1 MAKMDAL
8 AAKMKRTV
16 DIDIRVNETV
26 NKIVTGIVAT
36 TMPTQPTITTPTGPT
51 PSPGRLGIPRF
62 AEGGIVNRATL
73 GIVGEAGPEAIIPLS
88 KMNMGGGDV
97 NINVTGGL
105 ATSAEIGQSV
115 VNALRAYSRSAGPL
129 ALNIA

>member
-1 MAKMDAL
+1 M
-8 AAKMKRTV
+8 
-16 DIDIRVNETV
+16 
-26 NKIVTGIVAT
+26 G
-36 TMPTQPTITTPTGPT
+36 
-51 PSPGRLGIPRF
+51 
-62 AEGGIVNRATL
+62 
-73 GIVGEAGPEAIIPLS
+73 
-88 KMNMGGGDV
+88 GGGDV